1 MIVRTKIRKNKFII
15 IFLKKSSLFKIVE
28 NMTRYYLNLYIKK
41 IMNLKKISLY
51 IFIFLLMSC
60 SDPDLVTNKNKKIF
74 LDDLKGQW
82 IVINYW
88 ADWCP
93 PCIKEIPELNA
104 LNEKHKDNLKV
115 FLYNFDRLEG
125 KELEEQLIKIKAEVP
140 SIITD
145 PQTIYNFS
153 VPDALPVTFIIDKE
167 GKLSSVLNGP
177 QTLEGIE
184 KILNL

>member
-1 MIVRTKIRKNKFII
+1 MYAMKIKIIQLLCLLVILGCQKNDIEVFNGANTN
-15 IFLKKSSLFKIVE
+15 LA
-28 NMTRYYLNLYIKK
+28 NLNG
-41 IMNLKKISLY
+41 NW
-51 IFIFLLMSC
+51 
-60 SDPDLVTNKNKKIF
+60 V
-74 LDDLKGQW
+74 
-82 IVINYW
+82 VINYW
-88 ADWCP
+88 ADWCA

>member
-1 MIVRTKIRKNKFII
+1 
-15 IFLKKSSLFKIVE
+15 
-28 NMTRYYLNLYIKK
+28 
-41 IMNLKKISLY
+41 MNLKKISLY
-51 IFIFLLMSC
+51 IFIFLLMGC

-125 KELEEQLIKIKAEVP
+125 KELEEQL
-140 SIITD
+140 
-145 PQTIYNFS
+145 
-153 VPDALPVTFIIDKE
+153 
-167 GKLSSVLNGP
+167 
-177 QTLEGIE
+177 
-184 KILNL
+184 